1 MPVTT
6 LRLSDEELRR
16 LDRIAKEEGL
26 DRATLLR
33 QAISGGLREML
44 LSRAVTRFQRGEC
57 SAWRAA
63 SDAGVGLWEF
73 LEELQRRGLEFRTD
87 EQHLESLIRELA

>member
-1 MPVTT
+1 
-6 LRLSDEELRR
+6 
-16 LDRIAKEEGL
+16 
-26 DRATLLR
+26 
-33 QAISGGLREML
+33 ML
-44 LSRAVTRFQRGEC
+44 LSRAIARFQRGEC

-73 LEELQRRGLEFRTD
+73 LEELQRRGLQFRTD